1 MQLNSV
7 GIISIGFIIL
17 IWGLFIFIQN
27 KFILWVIINT
37 VPIDQQYTVKID
49 YKPYNYFKD
58 IDPECFDKTDGRK
71 ENHLDDY
78 PKENDYF
85 KDDPYYACAYCKN
98 YDCMNCKIYPM

>member
-1 MQLNSV
+1 MLD
-7 GIISIGFIIL
+7 
-17 IWGLFIFIQN
+17 
-27 KFILWVIINT
+27 IINT